1 MDKSSEDWRNE
12 CEARYLLTLSLEKR
26 REMLEGISKKRK
38 PEAVSNL
45 KAEILRQFNE
55 KLESR

>member
-1 MDKSSEDWRNE
+1 
-12 CEARYLLTLSLEKR
+12 
-26 REMLEGISKKRK
+26 MLEGISKKRK